1 MDGQGRLDRQ
11 TASWPTGYLKV
22 PAEHD
27 TNKKFLF
34 CFSAEEQEEETDD
47 EDDNGSD
54 DLDED
59 DNLMSPASLIHLED
73 SVGPGN
79 VYFPLEIGIFTC
91 NRVYEPQRLPK
102 KICLFTIQRNNST

>member
-1 MDGQGRLDRQ
+1 MTLI
-11 TASWPTGYLKV
+11 
-22 PAEHD
+22 
-27 TNKKFLF
+27 KFLF
-34 CFSAEEQEEETDD
+34 CFSAEEQEEETD

-79 VYFPLEIGIFTC
+79 AYFVFRWNWNFTC

-102 KICLFTIQRNNST
+102 KITKEDCLFNIQRNSST